1 MRVGIIGCGYV
12 FDHYMSTFRNHRGL
26 ELAGVTDVDRPRAE
40 HVGQAYGLKVYASN
54 EELLA
59 DSSIEL
65 VLNLTSIESHYNV
78 TRAALL
84 AGKHVYSEKPFTPDL
99 ESSREL
105 MALAR
110 ERGLRVSGA
119 PSNAMSDTVQTMW
132 RALRAGAVGKPRVVY
147 AEFDDNPVYLMHPET
162 WRSRTGAPWPYE
174 HEYEAGCTYEHAGYY
189 LSWLCAMFGPA
200 QSVSAFSSCLVPDKA
215 PGVNLDPPDTPDF
228 SVACITFHSGVVAR
242 LTISIVAT
250 FDQRMRVIG
259 DEGEL
264 SVNTYR
270 DYYCPVRLERY
281 SGLSLNARKARWV
294 RENSLLQM
302 LLGVGGRSVPLLSS
316 GLRPSWLRRW
326 KNPIAALKRMQ
337 LGQQDKSVGVAEMA
351 AAIAAGREPW
361 LSADFVLHVTELT
374 LAISAAR
381 EGRVTSLETT
391 FEPLKPLD
399 FASDERRLKLQLKP
413 GVLARLVEPIL
424 IRMHG
429 S

>member
-1 MRVGIIGCGYV
+1 M
-12 FDHYMSTFRNHRGL
+12 
-26 ELAGVTDVDRPRAE
+26 
-40 HVGQAYGLKVYASN
+40 
-54 EELLA
+54 
-59 DSSIEL
+59 
-65 VLNLTSIESHYNV
+65 
-78 TRAALL
+78 
-84 AGKHVYSEKPFTPDL
+84 
-99 ESSREL
+99 
-105 MALAR
+105 
-110 ERGLRVSGA
+110 
-119 PSNAMSDTVQTMW
+119 
-132 RALRAGAVGKPRVVY
+132 
-147 AEFDDNPVYLMHPET
+147 
-162 WRSRTGAPWPYE
+162 
-174 HEYEAGCTYEHAGYY
+174 
-189 LSWLCAMFGPA
+189 
-200 QSVSAFSSCLVPDKA
+200 
-215 PGVNLDPPDTPDF
+215 
-228 SVACITFHSGVVAR
+228 
-242 LTISIVAT
+242 
-250 FDQRMRVIG
+250 
-259 DEGEL
+259 
-264 SVNTYR
+264 NTYR

-361 LSADFVLHVTELT
+361 LSADFVLHVTEVT

-381 EGRVTSLETT
+381 EGRLTSLETT